1 MSGDWIISPD
11 CTSYRNA
18 QHPDSTFYC
27 IIYNFIECFISYI
40 VLLYNMIW
48 SQIIEY
54 CMSHIIFYVMINIW
68 SYDTVW
74 NYTYNNYY
82 CIIWYDSMHH
92 RNQYNISIS
101 ISSLF
106 SYYKIKEASWRCCQV
121 SVSSI
126 IFDYLRVVLENVL
139 DLKMT
144 INKFSVSLLRVVIKT
159 SSVFLY
165 YES

>member
-1 MSGDWIISPD
+1 MSVTIHHALQTTSAVLFPQYSESQLKKIEVKYMSGDWIISPD

-106 SYYKIKEASWRCCQV
+106 SYHKIKEAS
-121 SVSSI
+121 
-126 IFDYLRVVLENVL
+126 
-139 DLKMT
+139 
-144 INKFSVSLLRVVIKT
+144 
-159 SSVFLY
+159 
-165 YES
+165 